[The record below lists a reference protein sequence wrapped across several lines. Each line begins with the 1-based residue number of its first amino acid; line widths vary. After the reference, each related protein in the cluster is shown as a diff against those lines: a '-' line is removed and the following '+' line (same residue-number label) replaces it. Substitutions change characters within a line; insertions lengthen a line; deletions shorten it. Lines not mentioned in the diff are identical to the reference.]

1 MKDIGTTES
10 ALAVKLG
17 EILSSYGG
25 DENKQESNNL
35 FVGWHLPSDA
45 SKNCFGD
52 YISVPI
58 LDSEDFPVAAISCN
72 PILHNWSE
80 KYPHIEHWA
89 DGADDGT
96 TARERKPEE
105 VVQIAALIRAAPEML
120 NALLAAQRTL
130 DPVSAEFKIVT
141 SAINAARSID

>member
-1 MKDIGTTES
+1 MKTVASTES
-10 ALAVKLG
+10 PLALKLD
-17 EILSSYGG
+17 EILSRYDG
-25 DENKQESNNL
+25 DENKSEPGNL

-58 LDSEDFPVAAISCN
+58 LDREDFPIAVISCN
-72 PILHNWSE
+72 PILHNWAE

-89 DGADDGT
+89 DGADEGL

-105 VVQIAALIRAAPEML
+105 VLQIAALTRAAPEMIK
-120 NALLAAQRTL
+120 ALLAAQQALEPTSTEYGL
-130 DPVSAEFKIVT
+130 VS
-141 SAINAARSID
+141 SAIIAAQSID